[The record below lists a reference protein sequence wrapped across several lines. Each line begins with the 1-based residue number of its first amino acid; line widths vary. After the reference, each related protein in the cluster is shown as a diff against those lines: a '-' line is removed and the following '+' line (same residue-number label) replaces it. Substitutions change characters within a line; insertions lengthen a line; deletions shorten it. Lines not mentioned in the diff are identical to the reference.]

1 MNVFRLIAFSLSL
14 MVMANVAASQG
25 ANVAFGALQQST
37 DLPVEVTADN
47 LSVDQETGTA
57 VFTDNVVIAQGEMRL
72 SAAKVL
78 VVYKTAAEGIE
89 RLEASGGVTLVSGED
104 AAESEAANYD
114 IDNGS
119 IVMTG
124 NVLLVQ
130 GPSVLSADQMT
141 VQLREGTARMSGNI
155 RTVLQTGDN

>member
-1 MNVFRLIAFSLSL
+1 
-14 MVMANVAASQG
+14 MVMANVAAAQG

>member
-1 MNVFRLIAFSLSL
+1 MNVFRLIAFFLSL

>member
-14 MVMANVAASQG
+14 MVMANVAAAQG

-141 VQLREGTARMSGNI
+141 VRLREGTARMSGNI